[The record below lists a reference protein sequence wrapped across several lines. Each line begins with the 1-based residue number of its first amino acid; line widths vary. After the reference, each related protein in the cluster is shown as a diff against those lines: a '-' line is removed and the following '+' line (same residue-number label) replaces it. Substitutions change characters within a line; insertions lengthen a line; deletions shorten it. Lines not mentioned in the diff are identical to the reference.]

1 MMPNMPT
8 IMNGLTMGGIPML
21 WMLIGILLCLLLV
34 VAGIWFV
41 AHSFSGRSHARMNA
55 ASQPHDASRTYEQG
69 YQPPEPLAE
78 TYQEGSQQHDYPQSP
93 YKQPTQY
100 PQGMHL

>member
-1 MMPNMPT
+1 MMPNMPN
-8 IMNGLTMGGIPML
+8 IMNGLMMGGMPML

-41 AHSFSGRSHARMNA
+41 VHLFSKRRHSWMNA
-55 ASQPHDASRTYEQG
+55 PSQPHDASYTYEQG
-69 YQPPEPLAE
+69 YQPPEPSAE
-78 TYQEGSQQHDYPQSP
+78 TYQEGGQQYVYPQPP

-100 PQGMHL
+100 PQEMH